1 MVLRGGERGPNYAA
15 RDIARAAELTAML
28 GIARP
33 IMVDC
38 SHANSEKDHRRQGH
52 VLRDVLGQVESQK
65 SPILGVLIESHLEPG
80 RQAPRAGEP
89 LAYGVSLTDACLG
102 WDETEALLREAA
114 ARVRASNPRQPAV
127 SMAPA

>member
-1 MVLRGGERGPNYAA
+1 LVLRGGERGANYFA
-15 RDIARAAELTAML
+15 RDVAHAAELTAIL

-33 IMVDC
+33 VLIDC
-38 SHANSEKDHRRQGH
+38 SHANSEKDPLRQAA
-52 VLRDVLGQVESQK
+52 VLFDVLAQLDSVR

-80 RQAPRAGEP
+80 RQALRAGEP

-114 ARVRASNPRQPAV
+114 ARLRAAKRLEPAGTMV
-127 SMAPA
+127 PV